1 MYILFC
7 KNRTKFILS
16 AFLNR
21 AFSDELALDLPCW
34 LSIFAA
40 QLPISAFLRTG
51 MFLLNA
57 KVDIP
62 MYAVIRTGGK
72 QYRVAKDDIIAIEK
86 LDGKAGDKVKF
97 DEVLMLGEAGKEPK
111 IGAPLLKGASV
122 TAEVLEQGRADK
134 ISVIKFKRRKN
145 YHRNKGHSQHETVLK
160 ITGISAKAAAKKAA
174 PKAEAA
180 DDTAEE

>member
-1 MYILFC
+1 LAALFHHP
-7 KNRTKFILS
+7 RVI
-16 AFLNR
+16 
-21 AFSDELALDLPCW
+21 ELALDLPRW

-40 QLPISAFLRTG
+40 QLPILAFSPIG
-51 MFLLNA
+51 MILLDT
-57 KVDIP
+57 KVDKP

-111 IGAPLLKGASV
+111 IGEPVLKGASV
-122 TAEVLEQGRADK
+122 TAEVLEQGRANK

-145 YHRNKGHSQHETVLK
+145 YHRNKGHRQHETVLK
-160 ITGISAKAAAKKAA
+160 ITAISAKAAAKKAA
-174 PKAEAA
+174 PKAEASEDA
-180 DDTAEE
+180 AEE